1 MEREEDYQVINGTA
15 YHKDTPE
22 EVISWLETSR
32 ERKQRIRIFY
42 GDRKTGRDWKEEC
55 DTMGYIGRS
64 TGRIKIPIL
73 LHNSRSTGG
82 TAVLDHC
89 IVKITTVGSDNKPH
103 TVYQHKN
110 YHLCNKRTIKKMEK
124 DHPYSVIL
132 DGEEYACFKTLQEAK
147 NFLNFLEGKRNKL

>member
-1 MEREEDYQVINGTA
+1 MEREEDYQIVGGTA

-42 GDRKTGRDWKEEC
+42 GDKETGGDWKEEY

-103 TVYQHKN
+103 IVYQHKN
-110 YHLCNKRTIKKMEK
+110 YHLCNEHSIKQQGEN
-124 DHPYSVIL
+124 YSVML
-132 DGEEYACFKTLQEAK
+132 DREEYAHFKTLQKAE
-147 NFLNFLEGKRNKL
+147 NFLSFLEGKRNKL